1 VRERYDSL
9 ADLARHLQVRAY
21 RLIPLIQTSRPPV
34 TGEDDRTVAYVTI
47 EAMNAWASFSRAFYV
62 SSALRAYNAKGT
74 RITITAAGLQT
85 PDDAVLLATKRL
97 KSNFKGAKVARR
109 QEPAW
114 HDVNNLITLLQHV
127 GASNAGVA
135 VAAFGYSTKV
145 FTCLPA
151 LRNFF
156 AHRNEDT
163 CTRCTAIA
171 ATIPVPPSRRPADI
185 LLHRDL
191 AKPMNVLSEW
201 ITDMTHVADQ
211 LVQ

>member
-1 VRERYDSL
+1 MRERYDSL
-9 ADLARHLQVRAY
+9 ADLARHLRVRAN
-21 RLIPLIQTSRPPV
+21 RLIPLIRTSPPPV
-34 TGEDDRTVAYVTI
+34 TAEGDRTVAYVTI
-47 EAMNAWASFSRAFYV
+47 EAVNAWASFSRAFYV

-74 RITITAAGLQT
+74 RITITAAGLKT

-97 KSNFKGAKVARR
+97 KSHFKGTKVARR
-109 QEPAW
+109 EEPAW
-114 HDVNNLITLLQHV
+114 HDVNNLMTLLQHV

-135 VAAFGYSTKV
+135 VTAFGYSTKV

-163 CTRCTAIA
+163 CARCAVIA

-185 LLHRDL
+185 LLYRDL